1 MRARAHMV
9 FRLDRSV
16 SCMHG
21 QLEVL
26 KIKFRSRTENE
37 WFFELDFEWIFL
49 LKTMIQ
55 KLNLRLSSLDL
66 GKK

>member
-37 WFFELDFEWIFL
+37 WFFELDFEWIFFTQNDDS
-49 LKTMIQ
+49 KAEPAFE
-55 KLNLRLSSLDL
+55 
-66 GKK
+66 